1 MPTPDL
7 GQQIA
12 DLRAVVERANPP
24 DVMTTEECAVFLNVT
39 TETLFS
45 WRKRGEGPRFSKP
58 TERMVRYLRADVV
71 AWLEE
76 NRA

>member
-1 MPTPDL
+1 MSTPDL

-58 TERMVRYLRADVV
+58 TERMVRYLRTDVV
-71 AWLEE
+71 AWLEGA
-76 NRA
+76 RV

>member
-58 TERMVRYLRADVV
+58 TERMVRYLRTDVV

>member
-1 MPTPDL
+1 MSID
-7 GQQIA
+7 QQIA

-24 DVMTTEECAVFLNVT
+24 EVMTTEECAAFLNVT

-45 WRKRGEGPRFSKP
+45 WRKKGGGPRFSKP
-58 TERMVRYLRADVV
+58 TDRMVRYLRSDVV
-71 AWLEE
+71 TWLEG